1 MRKVLYFEPDSVLL
15 ERHRIELEQ
24 HHYLVAGF
32 TTKEDALHYLR
43 YNAVGICIWARGTD
57 TASPVHEIRK
67 VRPELPVV
75 IYSESANPSLIVS
88 EMRAGATDFWQLN
101 ENLGQLIDILDEAW
115 RRSQGTMVE
124 SNLSEHFPGLIGRH
138 PRMLE
143 IMRTIWNL
151 QNSDS
156 TVLITGES
164 GTGKEVVAQAIHSL
178 SPRRRQGLV
187 AVNCGAIP
195 PTLLES
201 ELFGHVKGAFTGAT
215 VNRTGRFQLAGQG
228 TLFLDEISDLPF
240 DLQAKILRAIQNRTF
255 EPVGSPH
262 SIELQARLIAA
273 TNVDLTKA
281 VAEKKFREDLFYRLN
296 VIPIH
301 LPPLRERKSDLP
313 LLISCFIQ
321 KFCLISGRTFH
332 GISEDAMRILVD
344 YQWPGNVRE
353 LENMM
358 ERVVVLKNEEGV
370 IDPVD
375 LPIEHFQNV
384 YLDRYLSE
392 IKLPVDGLDLNQIV
406 HNIERDLIL
415 QALKR
420 TSGNKNRA
428 AELLRLNRTTLVE
441 KIKRKGLKILAA

>member
-1 MRKVLYFEPDSVLL
+1 MRKLLYFEPDSTVLAQHQPAL
-15 ERHRIELEQ
+15 ER
-24 HHYLVAGF
+24 HHYLVAAF
-32 TTKEDALHYLR
+32 SNKEDALQYLR
-43 YNAVGICIWARGTD
+43 CNAIGICVWARTD
-57 TASPVHEIRK
+57 QESSAVHELKKI
-67 VRPELPVV
+67 RPELPIV
-75 IYSESANPSLIVS
+75 ISEPTGLAALVVS
-88 EMRAGATDFWQLN
+88 EMRAGASDFWHRN
-101 ENLGQLIDILDEAW
+101 SDSGSLIKILEETW
-115 RRSQGTMVE
+115 RRCHVGPAD
-124 SNLSEHFPGLIGRH
+124 SELAVHFPQIVGRH

-151 QNSDS
+151 QNSDA

-178 SPRRRQGLV
+178 SPRRKQTLKP
-187 AVNCGAIP
+187 VNCGAIP

-215 VNRTGRFQLAGQG
+215 QNRQGHFQSAGQG
-228 TLFLDEISDLPF
+228 TLFLDEIGDLPF
-240 DLQAKILRAIQNRTF
+240 DLQAKILRAIQSRLF

-262 SIELQARLIAA
+262 SIELQARIIAA
-273 TNVDLTKA
+273 TNQDLTKA

-301 LPPLRERKSDLP
+301 VPPLRERKSDLP
-313 LLISCFIQ
+313 FLISSFIQ
-321 KFCLISGRTFH
+321 KFSLQCQKPFH
-332 GISEDAMRILVD
+332 GISEEAMRILVG

-358 ERVVVLKNEEGV
+358 ERVMVLKGHDGIIE
-370 IDPVD
+370 PVD
-375 LPIEHFQNV
+375 LPIDHFQRI
-384 YLDRYLSE
+384 YLDRYLSD
-392 IKLPVDGLDLNQIV
+392 IDLPVEGLDLNQIV
-406 HNIERDLIL
+406 WNIERDLIL

-428 AELLRLNRTTLVE
+428 AELLKLNRTTLVE

>member
-1 MRKVLYFEPDSVLL
+1 MRKVLYFEPDAALL
-15 ERHRIELEQ
+15 ERHRTELEQ
-24 HHYLVAGF
+24 HHYLVAAF
-32 TTKEDALHYLR
+32 SAKEDALQYLR
-43 YNAVGICIWARGTD
+43 YNAVGICIWSRGTD
-57 TASPVHEIRK
+57 TPSPVHEIRK
-67 VRPELPVV
+67 IRPELPVV
-75 IYSESANPSLIVS
+75 IYSESAHTQLIVA
-88 EMRAGATDFWQLN
+88 EMRAGATDFWHRSDD
-101 ENLGQLIDILDEAW
+101 LGVLIEILDEAW
-115 RRSQGTMVE
+115 RRSQGTIVE
-124 SNLSEHFPGLIGRH
+124 SNLSEHFPGFIGRH

-178 SPRRRQGLV
+178 SPRRRHGLV

-215 VNRTGRFQLAGQG
+215 ANRTGRFQLAGQG

-273 TNVDLTKA
+273 TNQDLTKA

-313 LLISCFIQ
+313 LLISSFIQ
-321 KFCLISGRTFH
+321 KFHLLNGKTFH

-344 YQWPGNVRE
+344 HQWPGNVRE

-370 IDPVD
+370 IDPAD

-384 YLDRYLSE
+384 YLDRYLSD
-392 IKLPVDGLDLNQIV
+392 IKLPADGLDLNQIV

>member
-1 MRKVLYFEPDSVLL
+1 MRKLLYFEPNSAILSRVQAV
-15 ERHRIELEQ
+15 LEQ
-24 HHYLVAGF
+24 HHYVVAGF
-32 TTKEDALHYLR
+32 AKKEDALQYLR
-43 YNAVGICIWARGTD
+43 CNAVGLCLWARREELL
-57 TASPVHEIRK
+57 SPVHELKKIR
-67 VRPELPVV
+67 PGLPVIV
-75 IYSESANPSLIVS
+75 TDNKAESAIVVG
-88 EMRAGATDFWQLN
+88 EMRAGASDFWHQN
-101 ENLGQLIDILDEAW
+101 EDTQGLLKILDETWHRTHAGPADHELT
-115 RRSQGTMVE
+115 SQ
-124 SNLSEHFPGLIGRH
+124 FPEITGRH

-143 IMRTIWNL
+143 IMRTILSL

-164 GTGKEVVAQAIHSL
+164 GTGKEVIAQAIHNL
-178 SPRRRQGLV
+178 SPRRKQQLV

-215 VNRTGRFQLAGQG
+215 QNRSGRFQLAGTG
-228 TLFLDEISDLPF
+228 TLFLDEIGDLPF

-262 SIELQARLIAA
+262 SVELQARLIAA
-273 TNVDLTKA
+273 TNQDLTKA

-296 VIPIH
+296 VIPVH

-313 LLISCFIQ
+313 LLISHFIQ
-321 KFCLISGRTFH
+321 RFSELNGRPFH
-332 GISEDAMRILVD
+332 GISEEAMRILVN

-358 ERVVVLKNEEGV
+358 ERVVVLKHREG
-370 IDPVD
+370 IIEPAD
-375 LPIEHFQNV
+375 LPIDHFQSV

-392 IKLPVDGLDLNQIV
+392 IDLPADGLDLNQIV
-406 HNIERDLIL
+406 QDIERDLIL

-420 TSGNKNRA
+420 TQGNKNRA
-428 AELLRLNRTTLVE
+428 AELLKLNRTTLVE